1 MQTFLEILKFTIPSF
16 IVFLTAYFSIRYFIE
31 NDQERRRIE
40 LSLNNQKLITPI
52 RLQAYERIVL
62 FLERISPDA
71 LIMRSQQPG
80 MTCAKL
86 QTDLLSLIR
95 AEFNHNLSQQ
105 IYISPDSWKV
115 VKTAKENT
123 IKLVNTSSD
132 RVKPNAPAM
141 ELSKII
147 LESVIFME
155 QAPCT
160 VAIDYIKNEI
170 NKTFA

>member
-1 MQTFLEILKFTIPSF
+1 METFLEILKFTIPSL
-16 IVFLTAYFSIRYFIE
+16 IVFFTAYFSIRYFIE
-31 NDQERRRIE
+31 NDQKRRRME
-40 LSLNNQKLITPI
+40 LSMNNQKLITPV

-71 LIMRSQQPG
+71 LIMRSQQQG
-80 MTCAKL
+80 MTSAKL
-86 QTDLLSLIR
+86 QSDLLSLIR

-105 IYISPDSWKV
+105 IYISSDSWKV

-123 IKLVNTSSD
+123 IKLINSNAE

-141 ELSKII
+141 ELSKGI
-147 LESVIFME
+147 LENVIFME

-160 VAIDYIKNEI
+160 VAIDYIKKEI
-170 NKTFA
+170 SKTFA